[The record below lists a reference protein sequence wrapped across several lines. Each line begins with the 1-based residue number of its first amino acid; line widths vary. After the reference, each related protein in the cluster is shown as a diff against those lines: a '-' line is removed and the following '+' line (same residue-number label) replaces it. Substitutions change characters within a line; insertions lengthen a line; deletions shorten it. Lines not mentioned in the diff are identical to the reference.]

1 MYSINR
7 LFFLSLGS
15 VCFLIVPFFWL
26 ALALDF
32 SALENF
38 VVKLST
44 TEFVG
49 YPIPELLG
57 AQKGA
62 TVIDQVLRIKF
73 FFTVLVVA
81 YSLFFVAL
89 SRVEESR
96 KRNNYCARGLAVPLF
111 ILILGFWFK
120 FIGDD
125 HIISKE
131 EKTEL
136 FQYTTGCFIIS
147 VMMLTYSFRSVKKI
161 KPQKE
166 EVTETPKTSST
177 EKKET
182 ESGQGLVA
190 KEDNEKASP
199 EEESVDGE
207 SEASGSETE
216 ALPAPDA
223 LDPVDDLAVPEAEPA
238 VAEPDASVAES
249 EELPPPDVLDPGEDL
264 ASGEE
269 DPAVAEPD
277 ESVAESEA
285 LPPPDALDPRED
297 LASPEVEP
305 ADAEPEASG
314 SETEALPAPDA
325 LDPSDDLAVPEVDP
339 AVAEPDESVAE
350 SEALPPPDALDPGDE
365 PPPLPSVDAPSDDDA
380 AQSQDG
386 GLANNEFIENLGS
399 ESPPLTPTDSEPP
412 SS

>member
-1 MYSINR
+1 VYSINR

-57 AQKGA
+57 AQKDA
-62 TVIDQVLRIKF
+62 SVIDQVLRIKI

-89 SRVEESR
+89 SRVEGSR
-96 KRNNYCARGLAVPLF
+96 KRNNYCARGLAIPLF

-147 VMMLTYSFRSVKKI
+147 VMMLTYSFRSVKKV

-182 ESGQGLVA
+182 ESGQDLVA

-216 ALPAPDA
+216 ALPTPDA
-223 LDPVDDLAVPEAEPA
+223 LDPVDDLAVPEVE
-238 VAEPDASVAES
+238 
-249 EELPPPDVLDPGEDL
+249 
-264 ASGEE
+264 
-269 DPAVAEPD
+269 PAVAEPD

-285 LPPPDALDPRED
+285 LPPPDALDPE
-297 LASPEVEP
+297 
-305 ADAEPEASG
+305 
-314 SETEALPAPDA
+314 
-325 LDPSDDLAVPEVDP
+325 
-339 AVAEPDESVAE
+339 
-350 SEALPPPDALDPGDE
+350 DE
-365 PPPLPSVDAPSDDDA
+365 PPTLPSVDATSDDDV

-412 SS
+412 PS

>member
-26 ALALDF
+26 ALVLDF

-57 AQKGA
+57 AQKGE
-62 TVIDQVLRIKF
+62 TVIDQVLRIKI

-89 SRVEESR
+89 SFVEGSR

-111 ILILGFWFK
+111 MLIMGFWIK

-136 FQYTTGCFIIS
+136 FQYTIGCFIIS
-147 VMMLTYSFRSVKKI
+147 VMMLTYSFRSFKKV

-166 EVTETPKTSST
+166 EVTETPKTSD

-182 ESGQGLVA
+182 ESGQDLA
-190 KEDNEKASP
+190 TNEDDEKASD
-199 EEESVDGE
+199 S
-207 SEASGSETE
+207 
-216 ALPAPDA
+216 
-223 LDPVDDLAVPEAEPA
+223 EPA
-238 VAEPDASVAES
+238 GAEPDA
-249 EELPPPDVLDPGEDL
+249 
-264 ASGEE
+264 
-269 DPAVAEPD
+269 
-277 ESVAESEA
+277 SVAESEA
-285 LPPPDALDPRED
+285 LPPPDAVDPADD
-297 LASPEVEP
+297 LASSDSEP
-305 ADAEPEASG
+305 AAAEPDASIAE
-314 SETEALPAPDA
+314 SEALPPPDA
-325 LDPSDDLAVPEVDP
+325 VDPADDLASSDSEP
-339 AVAEPDESVAE
+339 AGAEPDASVAE
-350 SEALPPPDALDPGDE
+350 SEALPPPDAVDPADDLASPDD
-365 PPPLPSVDAPSDDDA
+365 PPPLPPPDTE
-380 AQSQDG
+380 QGQDG
-386 GLANNEFIENLGS
+386 GLGNDEFMENLGS
-399 ESPPLTPTDSEPP
+399 ESPPLNPTDPEPP

>member
-1 MYSINR
+1 
-7 LFFLSLGS
+7 
-15 VCFLIVPFFWL
+15 
-26 ALALDF
+26 
-32 SALENF
+32 LENF

-57 AQKGA
+57 AQKDA
-62 TVIDQVLRIKF
+62 SVIDQVLRIKI

-89 SRVEESR
+89 SCVEGSR
-96 KRNNYCARGLAVPLF
+96 KRNNYCARGLAIPLF

-147 VMMLTYSFRSVKKI
+147 VMMLTYSFRSVKKV

-166 EVTETPKTSST
+166 EVTETSKTSST

-182 ESGQGLVA
+182 ESGQDLVA
-190 KEDNEKASP
+190 KEDNEKTSP
-199 EEESVDGE
+199 EV
-207 SEASGSETE
+207 
-216 ALPAPDA
+216 
-223 LDPVDDLAVPEAEPA
+223 EPA
-238 VAEPDASVAES
+238 GVESDA
-249 EELPPPDVLDPGEDL
+249 
-264 ASGEE
+264 
-269 DPAVAEPD
+269 
-277 ESVAESEA
+277 SVAESEA
-285 LPPPDALDPRED
+285 LPPPDALAPAED

-305 ADAEPEASG
+305 AG
-314 SETEALPAPDA
+314 
-325 LDPSDDLAVPEVDP
+325 
-339 AVAEPDESVAE
+339 AEPDASVAE
-350 SEALPPPDALDPGDE
+350 SESLPPPDALDP
-365 PPPLPSVDAPSDDDA
+365 VD
-380 AQSQDG
+380 
-386 GLANNEFIENLGS
+386 
-399 ESPPLTPTDSEPP
+399 EPP

>member
-57 AQKGA
+57 AQKNA
-62 TVIDQVLRIKF
+62 TVIDQVLRIKI

-89 SRVEESR
+89 SRVEGSR

-147 VMMLTYSFRSVKKI
+147 VMMLTYSFRSVKKV

-177 EKKET
+177 EKKEV
-182 ESGQGLVA
+182 ESGQ
-190 KEDNEKASP
+190 
-199 EEESVDGE
+199 
-207 SEASGSETE
+207 
-216 ALPAPDA
+216 
-223 LDPVDDLAVPEAEPA
+223 DLATKEGDEKVPPEAE
-238 VAEPDASVAES
+238 
-249 EELPPPDVLDPGEDL
+249 L
-264 ASGEE
+264 AG
-269 DPAVAEPD
+269 AEPD

-285 LPPPDALDPRED
+285 LPPPDALDP
-297 LASPEVEP
+297 A
-305 ADAEPEASG
+305 
-314 SETEALPAPDA
+314 
-325 LDPSDDLAVPEVDP
+325 
-339 AVAEPDESVAE
+339 
-350 SEALPPPDALDPGDE
+350 DE
-365 PPPLPSVDAPSDDDA
+365 PPPLPSVDAASNDGE

-386 GLANNEFIENLGS
+386 GLANNEFVENHGS
-399 ESPPLTPTDSEPP
+399 ESPPLNPTDPEAP

>member
-1 MYSINR
+1 
-7 LFFLSLGS
+7 
-15 VCFLIVPFFWL
+15 
-26 ALALDF
+26 
-32 SALENF
+32 
-38 VVKLST
+38 VKLST

-57 AQKGA
+57 AQKDA
-62 TVIDQVLRIKF
+62 SVIDQVLRIKI

-89 SRVEESR
+89 SRVEGSR
-96 KRNNYCARGLAVPLF
+96 KRNNYCARGLAIPLF

-147 VMMLTYSFRSVKKI
+147 VMMLTYSFRSVKKV

-182 ESGQGLVA
+182 ESGQDLVA

-216 ALPAPDA
+216 ALPTPDA
-223 LDPVDDLAVPEAEPA
+223 LDPVDDLAVPEVE
-238 VAEPDASVAES
+238 
-249 EELPPPDVLDPGEDL
+249 
-264 ASGEE
+264 
-269 DPAVAEPD
+269 PAVAEPD

-285 LPPPDALDPRED
+285 LPPPDALDPE
-297 LASPEVEP
+297 
-305 ADAEPEASG
+305 
-314 SETEALPAPDA
+314 
-325 LDPSDDLAVPEVDP
+325 
-339 AVAEPDESVAE
+339 
-350 SEALPPPDALDPGDE
+350 DE
-365 PPPLPSVDAPSDDDA
+365 PPTLPSVDATSDDDV

-412 SS
+412 PS